1 MDLLNEVTFIG
12 SVYDKTTGLQYV
24 NVRFY
29 QPATGRFLSQD
40 TYSGNAY
47 EPWTQHLYS
56 YVGNNPVNM
65 VDPTGHE
72 AEEVG
77 MTGGQIGHL
86 ILDAIG
92 FISLIPTPV
101 TLAIGIAANAA
112 NAAWYA
118 AEGDYGNAA
127 LNAAACI
134 PVAGQAA
141 KMAKAGV
148 GALELA
154 TKGSSAAFKLSSAAM
169 QEGKG
174 AIQAVS
180 VASKG
185 GSEVLNPKDIHFMQ
199 SSIKNQTGS
208 YTVLDNIDA
217 LKNGTLKPKDLPT
230 IKVWKDE
237 AGKIWTLDH
246 RRLASFKGAGLN
258 SISVQW
264 ATPQE
269 IADQMWK
276 MTTKNGGTSI
286 KLKLGN
292 GVCVKISDSLIR

>member
-1 MDLLNEVTFIG
+1 MTFTG
-12 SVYDKTTGLQYV
+12 SVYDKTTGLQYM
-24 NVRFY
+24 NARFY

-56 YVGNNPVNM
+56 YVGNNPTNM

-72 AEEVG
+72 AEEAG

-148 GALELA
+148 EAFELT
-154 TKGSSAAFKLSSAAM
+154 TKGPSAAFKLSSTAM

-174 AIQAVS
+174 AIEVVKSLPNANNAVKWGMWNDLDKILHKGKQYAIVDGRYYTREAIDRMTPQNYGIAAGGYPARGIPTS
-180 VASKG
+180 VVSDVI
-185 GSEVLNPKDIHFMQ
+185 E
-199 SSIKNQTGS
+199 
-208 YTVLDNIDA
+208 
-217 LKNGTLKPKDLPT
+217 NGTFRTTRVKNEIRT
-230 IKVWKDE
+230 IYELEGVRVVTAEK
-237 AGKIWTLDH
+237 GKIVIT
-246 RRLASFKGAGLN
+246 AYKY
-258 SISVQW
+258 
-264 ATPQE
+264 
-269 IADQMWK
+269 
-276 MTTKNGGTSI
+276 
-286 KLKLGN
+286 
-292 GVCVKISDSLIR
+292 